1 MVEAICRSFLWT
13 GSSTVSKKAL
23 VSWEKVCLPQVAGG
37 LNVMNL
43 VFWNKAAVAKHL
55 WAVAKK
61 KDCLWI
67 KWIHTFYIKHHTLEH
82 MPIPKNVAWV
92 VRKILESRKLTGDV
106 QGIQENL
113 LNRLDQLQNDNSF
126 SIRKLY
132 RLQFPQLPKVPW
144 KGIVLQPR
152 LHPRFKFILWLAL
165 QRRLATVDRLLKF
178 GVQIDQQC
186 AFCKLAGETF
196 DHLFFE
202 CYVTKEVWSRLLIW
216 LGHCRPIQ
224 DWQREVEWISHYT
237 TRKSGQWEIVTCVFG
252 MMVYTIW
259 RDRNKVRFQG
269 GAVNVNNICR
279 EITLHIHTRGQEI
292 QHWQGALSTLNRYP

>member
-1 MVEAICRSFLWT
+1 MERHSIAAKIASQIQIRS
-13 GSSTVSKKAL
+13 
-23 VSWEKVCLPQVAGG
+23 
-37 LNVMNL
+37 
-43 VFWNKAAVAKHL
+43 
-55 WAVAKK
+55 
-61 KDCLWI
+61 
-67 KWIHTFYIKHHTLEH
+67 
-82 MPIPKNVAWV
+82 
-92 VRKILESRKLTGDV
+92 
-106 QGIQENL
+106 
-113 LNRLDQLQNDNSF
+113 
-126 SIRKLY
+126 
-132 RLQFPQLPKVPW
+132 
-144 KGIVLQPR
+144 
-152 LHPRFKFILWLAL
+152 AL

-224 DWQREVEWISHYT
+224 DWQREVEWISHYS

-269 GAVNVNNICR
+269 GAVNVNSICR
-279 EITLHIHTRGQEI
+279 EITIHIHTRGQEI